1 MKERSNAVAMM
12 VLHMSSHMVSGG
24 KNMTTCYHQWRMFA
38 LERQME
44 PFRIVTFNVFFLT
57 EAFLRVAVA
66 GSITSLDPVPQAS
79 FMTTDNGLF
88 FKDQTQRIKRSE
100 WSYFQIYMR
109 SLHIF
114 TFLDPLVH
122 FKKKVLTCAVLGTY
136 WWIFAFNCIAKAVRT
151 CPQVRGAGGVVFR
164 YS

>member
-1 MKERSNAVAMM
+1 
-12 VLHMSSHMVSGG
+12 
-24 KNMTTCYHQWRMFA
+24 MFA
-38 LERQME
+38 LEKQME

-88 FKDQTQRIKRSE
+88 FKDQTQRIKRSIFPDLHE
-100 WSYFQIYMR
+100 KPSH
-109 SLHIF
+109 LHISGSISA
-114 TFLDPLVH
+114 

-136 WWIFAFNCIAKAVRT
+136 
-151 CPQVRGAGGVVFR
+151 
-164 YS
+164 

>member
-1 MKERSNAVAMM
+1 M
-12 VLHMSSHMVSGG
+12 LSSL
-24 KNMTTCYHQWRMFA
+24 MFA

-79 FMTTDNGLF
+79 FMTADNGLF

-100 WSYFQIYMR
+100 WSHFQIM
-109 SLHIF
+109 
-114 TFLDPLVH
+114 
-122 FKKKVLTCAVLGTY
+122 
-136 WWIFAFNCIAKAVRT
+136 
-151 CPQVRGAGGVVFR
+151 
-164 YS
+164 